1 MMGLRTKSTHSTP
14 WSQAWGMLRFD
25 TERRFLPRFKNR
37 GLAPSNVSKKLV
49 EDFTM
54 LAYEFYWLDERKK
67 VHFIGILPERRK
79 MPDRISKESI
89 LNWGKMVI
97 GDNSEVK
104 DIYYV
109 KVEF

>member
-1 MMGLRTKSTHSTP
+1 MEELRTKS
-14 WSQAWGMLRFD
+14 
-25 TERRFLPRFKNR
+25 
-37 GLAPSNVSKKLV
+37 KKLA

-54 LAYEFYWLDERKK
+54 LAYEFYWLDETQEA
-67 VHFIGILPERRK
+67 HFIGILPERRK
-79 MPDRISKESI
+79 RPERRTREAI

-97 GDNSEVK
+97 GDDSEVK